1 MFDSHS
7 DRPLSQRGTAMAI
20 GVVVA
25 LLLGVGL
32 ASMVRD
38 WISPDQEQQQT
49 HEPATEPETAP
60 TSSAAPQTAPASS
73 GAAEVDDW
81 FPHSRGEFA
90 EAGQTAADFI
100 ADVATVDS
108 GRDDWDSHAERVGEW
123 ATDPYAVTLTTPDG
137 IAEGVWRVLA
147 RDASVSWTGHA
158 TVIEVT
164 YFDPT
169 SVTIGVAVSSEPDT
183 GEEPTD
189 LGEYSVTMTTAQG
202 SGWSVERAELL

>member
-1 MFDSHS
+1 MFDSQT
-7 DRPLSQRGTAMAI
+7 DQPLSQRGTAIAI

-32 ASMVRD
+32 FSMVRD
-38 WISPDQEQQQT
+38 WLSPDQEQEQT
-49 HEPATEPETAP
+49 QEQAAEQEPAPSPA
-60 TSSAAPQTAPASS
+60 SQTAPASG

-90 EAGQTAADFI
+90 EAGQAAADFV

-108 GRDDWDSHAERVGEW
+108 GRDDWDDHAERVGEW
-123 ATDPYAVTLTTPDG
+123 ATESYAVTLTTPDG

-147 RDASVSWTGHA
+147 RDASVTWTGSA
-158 TVIEVT
+158 SVTEVT

-169 SVTIGVAVSSEPDT
+169 TVTFVIVLQAEPDT

-189 LGEYSVTMTTAQG
+189 LGEYGVTMTTTQG
-202 SGWSVERAELL
+202 AGWNVERAEML